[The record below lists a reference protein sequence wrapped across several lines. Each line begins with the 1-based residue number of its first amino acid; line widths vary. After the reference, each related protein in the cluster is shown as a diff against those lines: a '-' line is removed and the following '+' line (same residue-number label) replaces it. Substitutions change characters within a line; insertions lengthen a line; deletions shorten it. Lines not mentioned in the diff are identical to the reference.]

1 MYCKAVQRET
11 PGWKQPWHEQRGTV
25 VLSPTHGADLATKT
39 KTEKSSDY
47 DTQRDTLTLF
57 PVGDPLLHHIFTGKK
72 KNVLQYW
79 CPKNL
84 ETLLHYLYVRMLI
97 PFSAAL
103 FIVGSYLCTI
113 NTRPTFST
121 AIKQNFRWK
130 EIHSVQ
136 PGSRGPFHLTPHF
149 SSRFCYHLTQWRASS
164 FWRASCWNSICS
176 LLEKSQFCSTAGPT
190 RVFFVA

>member
-1 MYCKAVQRET
+1 MNREGLLCSHQRMGPTWLPKQKQRKAPITTHR
-11 PGWKQPWHEQRGTV
+11 GILWHCF
-25 VLSPTHGADLATKT
+25 LSGIHYSTISL
-39 KTEKSSDY
+39 
-47 DTQRDTLTLF
+47 Q
-57 PVGDPLLHHIFTGKK
+57 GKK

-84 ETLLHYLYVRMLI
+84 VTLLHYLYVRMLI

-103 FIVGSYLCTI
+103 FIVGSYLYTI

-190 RVFFVA
+190 RGFFVA

>member
-1 MYCKAVQRET
+1 MTWTERDCCALTNAWGRPGYQNKNREKLRLRHTEGYSDIVSCRGSIT
-11 PGWKQPWHEQRGTV
+11 PPYLYRE
-25 VLSPTHGADLATKT
+25 
-39 KTEKSSDY
+39 
-47 DTQRDTLTLF
+47 
-57 PVGDPLLHHIFTGKK
+57 K

-84 ETLLHYLYVRMLI
+84 VTLLHYLYVRMLI

-190 RVFFVA
+190 RGFFVA

>member
-1 MYCKAVQRET
+1 MTWTERDCCALTNAWGRPGYQNKNREKLRLRHTEGYSDIVSCWGSITPPYLYRKKSPFYNIDVQKR
-11 PGWKQPWHEQRGTV
+11 K
-25 VLSPTHGADLATKT
+25 L
-39 KTEKSSDY
+39 
-47 DTQRDTLTLF
+47 LTLSLCSD
-57 PVGDPLLHHIFTGKK
+57 G
-72 KNVLQYW
+72 
-79 CPKNL
+79 
-84 ETLLHYLYVRMLI
+84 MLI

-113 NTRPTFST
+113 NTQPTFST
-121 AIKQNFRWK
+121 AINQNFRWN
-130 EIHSVQ
+130 EIRSVQ

-164 FWRASCWNSICS
+164 FWRASCWNYICS